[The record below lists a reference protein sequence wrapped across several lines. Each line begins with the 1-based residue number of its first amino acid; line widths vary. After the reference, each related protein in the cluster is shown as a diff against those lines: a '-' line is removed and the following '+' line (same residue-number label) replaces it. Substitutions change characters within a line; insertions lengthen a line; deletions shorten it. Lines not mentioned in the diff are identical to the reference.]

1 MRLWIADDPGMR
13 RSSALVK
20 TVTEGRTTERGRPNR
35 ETDHTIMC
43 CCVDKGVQRP
53 HEQG

>member
-20 TVTEGRTTERGRPNR
+20 TVTEGRTSERGRPNR
-35 ETDHTIMC
+35 ETDHTIVC
-43 CCVDKGVQRP
+43 RCAGKGAQRP
-53 HEQG
+53 GEQG